1 MLLGSRLKEARRKAG
16 LTQSELGKKVGVS
29 KSAICSY
36 EKETRNP
43 TLDTIYDFVE
53 VLGVPSDYLIGAD
66 VIVQIDET
74 PQHRALTKEEMK
86 FIEILRKDEV
96 IYEMLFEDGKRGSD
110 LVKQK
115 LS

>member
-1 MLLGSRLKEARRKAG
+1 MLLGSRLREARRKAG
-16 LTQSELGKKVGVS
+16 LTQSELGNKVGVG

-43 TLDTIYDFVE
+43 TLDTIYDLVE
-53 VLGVPSDYLIGAD
+53 VLGVSADYLIGID
-66 VIVQIDET
+66 VIAQIDET
-74 PQHRALTKEEMK
+74 PKYRALTKEEVK
-86 FIEILRKDEV
+86 FIEILRKDDV
-96 IYEMLFEDGKRGSD
+96 VYEMLFEDPKRGSD